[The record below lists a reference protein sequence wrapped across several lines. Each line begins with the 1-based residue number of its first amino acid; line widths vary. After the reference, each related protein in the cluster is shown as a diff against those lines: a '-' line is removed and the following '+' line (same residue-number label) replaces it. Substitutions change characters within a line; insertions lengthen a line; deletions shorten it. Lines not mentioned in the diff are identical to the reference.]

1 MFSLRGAMRA
11 EATLC
16 ELDPR
21 CAEQRHGDSDV
32 DWGGSTS
39 GVAEAEDSE
48 EGSGML
54 VDRDIGIDAMAA
66 FVRGMGVAGQ
76 AHVSAGDLEDEERIR
91 LEDADED
98 EEENESAITSDEE
111 ADTELKLAD
120 GLHQT
125 SGRAS
130 RVKCREVNRL

>member
-1 MFSLRGAMRA
+1 
-11 EATLC
+11 
-16 ELDPR
+16 
-21 CAEQRHGDSDV
+21 
-32 DWGGSTS
+32 
-39 GVAEAEDSE
+39 
-48 EGSGML
+48 ML
-54 VDRDIGIDAMAA
+54 VDQDIGIDAMAA

-98 EEENESAITSDEE
+98 EEENEIAITSDEE

-120 GLHQT
+120 GLHQA